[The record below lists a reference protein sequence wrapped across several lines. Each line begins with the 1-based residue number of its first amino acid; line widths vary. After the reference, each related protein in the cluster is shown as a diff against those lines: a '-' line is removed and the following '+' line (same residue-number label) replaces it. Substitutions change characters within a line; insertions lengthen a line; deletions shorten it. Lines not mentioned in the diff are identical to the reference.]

1 MHRKLL
7 LYMLTLVLVVVMF
20 IAAGLFFV
28 GQFST
33 TTEKY
38 SNNLTFQNE
47 FYTSQIEK
55 YFDGILRRPF
65 DDDRNARKRFFGDNR
80 QLSE

>member
-20 IAAGLFFV
+20 IAFGLFFV

-47 FYTSQIEK
+47 LYKTNRK
-55 YFDGILRRPF
+55 IL
-65 DDDRNARKRFFGDNR
+65 
-80 QLSE
+80 

>member
-1 MHRKLL
+1 MKLIDFKKKKTSMHRKLL

-20 IAAGLFFV
+20 ITVGLFFV

-38 SNNLTFQNE
+38 STNLLFKASFIPGKSKNTLTIF
-47 FYTSQIEK
+47 
-55 YFDGILRRPF
+55 R
-65 DDDRNARKRFFGDNR
+65 
-80 QLSE
+80 